1 MELNGTEAMNYVT
14 NQNVMIPAVDI
25 IIAGFVCKSVSTEN
39 NERDKY
45 KNCIN
50 EACGTTGE
58 TFDGVLGYV
67 NKYKPSM
74 VVCENEKGPT
84 IKNHGEEPV
93 INHVKSSFNK
103 IGYAFEHKVLDTRNY
118 MLPQRRNRCW
128 MWAFK
133 GLAKYLAGT
142 L

>member
-1 MELNGTEAMNYVT
+1 M
-14 NQNVMIPAVDI
+14 
-25 IIAGFVCKSVSTEN
+25 
-39 NERDKY
+39 RDKY

-50 EACGTTGE
+50 EACGMTGE

-74 VVCENEKGPT
+74 VVCVNVKGLT
-84 IKNHGEEPV
+84 IKNDGEEPV

-103 IGYAFEHKVLDTRNY
+103 IGYAVECKVLDTRNY
-118 MLPQRRNRCW
+118 LLPQRRNRCW

-133 GLAKYLAGT
+133 GLANQRAVEEAGRTVQALASEDCFEFVSLFAMTGVFEIT
-142 L
+142 ATYIE